1 MTTSPNVEKQELA
14 ITLATLHG
22 AEIVQRDGIRDRPV
36 YFVVNRAFALGFHQ
50 TPGLAALKYCERV
63 GIKVE

>member
-1 MTTSPNVEKQELA
+1 MTTYPSVEKQEFA

-22 AEIVQRDGIRDRPV
+22 AEIVIRTSSSRLM
-36 YFVVNRAFALGFHQ
+36 YFVANRRLQLGLH
-50 TPGLAALKYCERV
+50 TSPGLAALKYCERV